1 MRFSRYAAPKKV
13 DTEQGGSRQVEL
25 KQLDTPKDVED
36 ANDETDEEEDEE
48 EKYQLTR
55 TNQRKVATFLT

>member
-36 ANDETDEEEDEE
+36 ANDETDEEE
-48 EKYQLTR
+48 T
-55 TNQRKVATFLT
+55 